1 MEFPYIESDKNLRTF
16 LNAMYDFEIPKKLN
30 EAELVS
36 LGYSSSYYQKI
47 PTLLKF
53 IGFLDDKN
61 IPTVKWREFRDKEKS
76 GFVMANAL
84 REGYA
89 SLFSRYKNAQEK
101 DDEALRNLVSG
112 QSSQSKA
119 TVGKIVKT
127 FKTLCE
133 YANFNGE
140 APLTELEPISESQ
153 KAVIYPIK
161 KDIEEISLARKVN
174 EMYTININIELTLP
188 ATNDSQIYD
197 KLFESMKKHLLS
209 KE

>member
-112 QSSQSKA
+112 QSSQSKD